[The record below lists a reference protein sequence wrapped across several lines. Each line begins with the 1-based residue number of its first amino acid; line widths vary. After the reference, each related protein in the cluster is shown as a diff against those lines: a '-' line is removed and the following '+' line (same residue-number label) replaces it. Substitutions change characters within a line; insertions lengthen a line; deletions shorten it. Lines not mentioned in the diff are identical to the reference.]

1 MFTAQLQSLQ
11 IIFNLLLLLLLLFVC
26 VCTHVCV
33 CVGMYMHVRM
43 LLGTHVQAGMPMMVS
58 SHTFISAIQRPN
70 SGCQAHK
77 RELLPAE
84 SLHEHS
90 SPYS

>member
-1 MFTAQLQSLQ
+1 MCSQPSYKASK
-11 IIFNLLLLLLLLFVC
+11 LFLMYYYHHC
-26 VCTHVCV
+26 CCLFVCTHVCV
-33 CVGMYMHVRM
+33 CVGMYMHVYM

-58 SHTFISAIQRPN
+58 SPTFISAIQRLN

-84 SLHEHS
+84 SLHEYS